1 MTASTT
7 RAAALAAIADTR
19 LRSLLA
25 LLLRTPEELEA
36 ERKAREPAP
45 PPQTPGA
52 RKGPKS
58 ALQRTQTAPAI
69 SLVHSDRE
77 QKK

>member
-1 MTASTT
+1 MK
-7 RAAALAAIADTR
+7 RAAIPDKR

-36 ERKAREPAP
+36 ERRAREPAP
-45 PPQTPGA
+45 APQTPGH

-58 ALQRTQTAPAI
+58 ALQRTLAAQRYHCI
-69 SLVHSDRE
+69 IQRKERGNHER
-77 QKK
+77 